1 MVNADHIKK
10 GTGGNNMKKCNVIVT
25 SLLSASILF
34 TGFGLE
40 GSAQAKDVF
49 PSMND
54 ERAKEE
60 IEEMKAEGMTSEQI
74 KELYEMSKK
83 EYDSVS
89 TEAKAEAKFEE
100 SQKDID
106 QYIKDGVIDEYLP
119 KYNEQKDKMSVNAK
133 NLGTKGDVLV
143 SYDLNSGSSAIGFG
157 HAAIVSRKS
166 AKTVEAWHKNWS
178 PIKQHGV
185 RRYNNN
191 WGSRKKVY
199 GLWVKK
205 SNNTKYV
212 NAAKYAE
219 KQADQKKPY
228 NLNFFDKKTTKK
240 FYCSQ
245 LAWRAWKN
253 QGHDIDNIKIDSVV
267 SPMELVNSNNTKIFY
282 HKKK

>member
-1 MVNADHIKK
+1 MVNVDHDKK
-10 GTGGNNMKKCNVIVT
+10 GIGGNNMKKRNVIVT
-25 SLLSASILF
+25 SLLSASVLF

-40 GSAQAKDVF
+40 GNAQATDVY
-49 PSMND
+49 PSMNN

-74 KELYEMSKK
+74 NELYEMSKK
-83 EYDSVS
+83 EYNSVS
-89 TEAKAEAKFEE
+89 TEEKAEAIFEE

-106 QYIKDGVIDEYLP
+106 QYIKEGVIDEYLP
-119 KYNEQKDKMSVNAK
+119 KYNEEKDKISVNAK

-143 SYDLNSGSSAIGFG
+143 GYDLNSGSSAIGFG
-157 HAAIVSRKS
+157 HAAIVSRKA

-228 NLNFFDKKTTKK
+228 NMNFFDKKTTKK

-267 SPMELVNSNNTKIFY
+267 SPMELVNSNNTKVFY
-282 HKKK
+282 HKK

>member
-1 MVNADHIKK
+1 
-10 GTGGNNMKKCNVIVT
+10 MKKRNVIVT
-25 SLLSASILF
+25 SLLSASVLF

-40 GSAQAKDVF
+40 GNAQATDVY
-49 PSMND
+49 PSMNN

-74 KELYEMSKK
+74 NELYEMSKK
-83 EYDSVS
+83 EYNSVS
-89 TEAKAEAKFEE
+89 TEEKAEAIFEE

-106 QYIKDGVIDEYLP
+106 QYIKEGVIDEYLP
-119 KYNEQKDKMSVNAK
+119 KYNEEKDKISVNAK

-143 SYDLNSGSSAIGFG
+143 GYDLNSGSSAIGFG
-157 HAAIVSRKS
+157 HAAIVSRKA

-228 NLNFFDKKTTKK
+228 NMNFFDKKTTKK

-267 SPMELVNSNNTKIFY
+267 SPMELVNSNNTKVFY
-282 HKKK
+282 HKK

>member
-1 MVNADHIKK
+1 MVNVDHAKK
-10 GTGGNNMKKCNVIVT
+10 GIGGNNMKKRNVIVT
-25 SLLSASILF
+25 SLLSASVLF

-40 GSAQAKDVF
+40 GNAQATDVY
-49 PSMND
+49 PSMNN

-74 KELYEMSKK
+74 NELYEMSKK
-83 EYDSVS
+83 EYNSVS
-89 TEAKAEAKFEE
+89 TEEKAEAIFEE

-106 QYIKDGVIDEYLP
+106 QYIKEGVIDEYLP
-119 KYNEQKDKMSVNAK
+119 KYNEEKDKISVNAK

-157 HAAIVSRKS
+157 HAAIVSRKA

-228 NLNFFDKKTTKK
+228 NMNFFDKKTTKK

-267 SPMELVNSNNTKIFY
+267 SPMELVNSNNTKVFY
-282 HKKK
+282 HKK

>member
-1 MVNADHIKK
+1 MVIVLYTKK
-10 GTGGNNMKKCNVIVT
+10 GIGGNNMKKCNVIVT
-25 SLLSASILF
+25 SLLSASVLF

-40 GSAQAKDVF
+40 GNAQAQDVF

-54 ERAKEE
+54 ERVMEE

-74 KELYEMSKK
+74 KELHEMSKK

-89 TEAKAEAKFEE
+89 TEAKAEAIFKE

-119 KYNEQKDKMSVNAK
+119 KYNEEKEKMSVNAK

-157 HAAIVSRKS
+157 HAAIVSRKK
-166 AKTVEAWHKNWS
+166 AKTVEAWHKSWS

-228 NLNFFDKKTTKK
+228 NINFFDKKTTKK

-253 QGHDIDNIKIDSVV
+253 QGHDIDNVKFDTVV
-267 SPMELVNSNNTKIFY
+267 SPMELVNSNNTKVFY
-282 HKKK
+282 HKK

>member
-1 MVNADHIKK
+1 MVVVDHVKK
-10 GTGGNNMKKCNVIVT
+10 GIGGINMKKQKVILT

-40 GSAQAKDVF
+40 GNAQAKDVF
-49 PSMND
+49 PSMNN

-74 KELYEMSKK
+74 KELYEMSRK

-89 TEAKAEAKFEE
+89 TEAKAEAIFEE

-119 KYNEQKDKMSVNAK
+119 KYNEEKGKMSVNAKK

-228 NLNFFDKKTTKK
+228 NLNFLDKKTTKK

-253 QGHDIDNIKIDSVV
+253 QGHDIDNLKVDSVV
-267 SPMELVNSNNTKIFY
+267 SPMELVNSNNTKVFY
-282 HKKK
+282 HKK

>member
-1 MVNADHIKK
+1 
-10 GTGGNNMKKCNVIVT
+10 MKKRNVIVT
-25 SLLSASILF
+25 SLLSASVLF

-40 GSAQAKDVF
+40 GNAQAKEVY
-49 PSMND
+49 PSMNT
-54 ERAKEE
+54 ERAKLE

-74 KELYEMSKK
+74 NELYEMSKK

-89 TEAKAEAKFEE
+89 TEAKAEAIFEE

-119 KYNEQKDKMSVNAK
+119 KYNEEKDKMNVNAK
-133 NLGTKGDVLV
+133 SKALGTKGDVLV
-143 SYDLNSGSSAIGFG
+143 SYDLNSGSSAIGLG
-157 HAAIVSRKS
+157 HAAIVSQEK
-166 AKTVEAWHKNWS
+166 KQTVESWHKLWS

-185 RRYNNN
+185 RKYNNTWAN
-191 WGSRKKVY
+191 RKKVY

-219 KQADQKKPY
+219 KQAKDKKPY

-253 QGHDIDNIKIDSVV
+253 QGHDIDHNKKDLVV

-282 HKKK
+282 HKK

>member
-1 MVNADHIKK
+1 MWTTLKK
-10 GTGGNNMKKCNVIVT
+10 VIGGSNMKKHNVIVT
-25 SLLSASILF
+25 SLLSASVLF

-40 GSAQAKDVF
+40 GNAQAKDVF

-54 ERAKEE
+54 ERVKEE

-74 KELYEMSKK
+74 KELQEMSKK

-89 TEAKAEAKFEE
+89 TEAKAESIFEE
-100 SQKDID
+100 SQKDIE

-119 KYNEQKDKMSVNAK
+119 KYNEEKEKMGVNAK
-133 NLGTKGDVLV
+133 SKSLGTKGDVLV

-157 HAAIVSRKS
+157 HAAIVSRKK

-267 SPMELVNSNNTKIFY
+267 SPMELVNSNNTKVFY
-282 HKKK
+282 HKK

>member
-1 MVNADHIKK
+1 
-10 GTGGNNMKKCNVIVT
+10 MKKRNVIFT
-25 SLLSASILF
+25 SLLSASVLF

-40 GSAQAKDVF
+40 GNAQATDVY
-49 PSMND
+49 PSMNN

-89 TEAKAEAKFEE
+89 TEEKAEAIFEE

-119 KYNEQKDKMSVNAK
+119 KYNEEKDKMNVNAK
-133 NLGTKGDVLV
+133 KSKALGIKGDVLV
-143 SYDLNSGSSAIGFG
+143 SYDLNSSSSAIGFG
-157 HAAIVSRKS
+157 HAAIVSRKK
-166 AKTVEAWHKNWS
+166 AKTVEAWHKAWS

-185 RRYNNN
+185 RRYTNN
-191 WGSRKKVY
+191 WGNRKKVY
-199 GLWVKK
+199 GLRVNK

-219 KQADQKKPY
+219 KQAEQKKPY

-253 QGHDIDNIKIDSVV
+253 QGHDIDNLKVDSVV
-267 SPMELVNSNNTKIFY
+267 SPMELVNSNNTKVFY
-282 HKKK
+282 HKK

>member
-1 MVNADHIKK
+1 MVNVDHAKK
-10 GTGGNNMKKCNVIVT
+10 VIGGSNMKKHNVIVT
-25 SLLSASILF
+25 SLLSASLLF

-40 GSAQAKDVF
+40 GNAQAKDVF

-54 ERAKEE
+54 ERVKEE

-74 KELYEMSKK
+74 KELQEMSKK

-89 TEAKAEAKFEE
+89 TEAKAEAIFEE
-100 SQKDID
+100 SQKDIE

-119 KYNEQKDKMSVNAK
+119 KYNEEKEKMNTNATA
-133 NLGTKGDVLV
+133 LGTKGDVLV
-143 SYDLNSGSSAIGFG
+143 SYDLNSGSSAFGFG
-157 HAAIVSRKS
+157 HAAVVSRTKTN
-166 AKTVEAWHKNWS
+166 TVESWHKSWS

-185 RRYNNN
+185 RFYNNT
-191 WGSRKKVY
+191 WGKRKKVY

-219 KQADQKKPY
+219 KQANQKKPY
-228 NLNFFDKKTTKK
+228 NLNWFDKKTTKK

-253 QGHDIDNIKIDSVV
+253 QGHDIDHYKNDLIV
-267 SPMELVNSNNTKIFY
+267 SPMELVNSNNTKVFY
-282 HKKK
+282 HKK